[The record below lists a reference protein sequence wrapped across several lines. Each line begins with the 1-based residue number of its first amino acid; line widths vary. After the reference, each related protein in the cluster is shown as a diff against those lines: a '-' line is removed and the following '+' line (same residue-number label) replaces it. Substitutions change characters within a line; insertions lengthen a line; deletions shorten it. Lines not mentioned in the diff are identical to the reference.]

1 MELTRKKIFIAVLLR
16 EIKFVKR
23 SRYRVRNTK
32 AKRACDLPEIP
43 AHDLVFQILR
53 RRMMIA
59 AKWLTSPASRKM
71 FIAKSVDGQR
81 ITISKLN
88 FQNLRSKPPMSPISK
103 SGRGRHR

>member
-1 MELTRKKIFIAVLLR
+1 MAE
-16 EIKFVKR
+16 KR
-23 SRYRVRNTK
+23 HVGLSHLVTSNMRNFDIIYIHCMRFLNPTSHI
-32 AKRACDLPEIP
+32 PEIP

-81 ITISKLN
+81 ITIKVS
-88 FQNLRSKPPMSPISK
+88 
-103 SGRGRHR
+103 